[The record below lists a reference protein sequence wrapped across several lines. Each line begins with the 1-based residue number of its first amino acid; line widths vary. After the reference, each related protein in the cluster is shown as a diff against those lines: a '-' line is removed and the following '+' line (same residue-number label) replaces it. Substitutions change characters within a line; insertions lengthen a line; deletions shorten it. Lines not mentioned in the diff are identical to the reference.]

1 MAPTEFS
8 HWRPHPWHGL
18 DTGRAPP
25 LHVNS
30 YIEITPFDLIKYEV
44 DKSTGYLR
52 VDRPQR
58 TSSQPPALY
67 GFIPRTYC
75 GRAVAALCPGAER
88 GDGDPLDIC
97 VLSERPITRSEVIVP
112 ARVVGGIQLLDR
124 GEADDKIIAVLE
136 GDLMWSGISDLDDLP
151 RILVERLQH
160 YFSTYKLVPGAEV
173 QIELRQTYGREHA
186 ARVVEAAMHDYRT
199 LISALP
205 GKHDGQ
211 SPAIPD

>member
-1 MAPTEFS
+1 MADSDFAQ
-8 HWRPHPWHGL
+8 WRPHPWHGL
-18 DTGRAPP
+18 EVGRKPP
-25 LHVNS
+25 VHVNS

-44 DKSTGYLR
+44 DKATGYLR

-75 GRAVAALCPGAER
+75 GAEIAALCPGAAR

-136 GDLMWSGISDLDDLP
+136 GDFMWSTVSDLRDLP
-151 RILVERLQH
+151 TILVERLEH

-173 QIELRQTYGREHA
+173 QIQLQQVYGVEHA
-186 ARVVEAAMHDYRT
+186 ARVIEAAMADYLT
-199 LISALP
+199 LTSAP
-205 GKHDGQ
+205 H
-211 SPAIPD
+211 PA